1 MLTMW
6 IIVAIGAFLIE
17 IFTLGNLICV
27 WFIFGA
33 LASALL
39 AWLNVQA
46 VWQYITFFIVSIVS
60 MLIIRPLAH
69 KYLRGNVVPTNSDR
83 LIGKTT
89 KLTKEITEDSWGT
102 LIKGGIKWSCVSADN
117 QPIEKGANVR
127 IVAIEGAKLIVK
139 KID

>member
-17 IFTLGNLICV
+17 ILTLGNLICV

-39 AWLNVQA
+39 AWLKVQA
-46 VWQYITFFIVSIVS
+46 IWQYIAFFVVSVVS

-69 KYLRGNVVPTNSDR
+69 NYLRGNVVPTNSDR
-83 LIGKTT
+83 LIGKNAI
-89 KLTKEITEDSWGT
+89 LTKEITSENWGE
-102 LIKGGIKWSCVSADN
+102 IVKGGISWSCVSADN
-117 QPIEKGANVR
+117 QPIAEGTNVR
-127 IVAIEGAKLIVK
+127 IIAIEGAKLVVK
-139 KID
+139 KVD

>member
-17 IFTLGNLICV
+17 IFTIGNLICV

-39 AWLNVQA
+39 AWLKVQA
-46 VWQYITFFIVSIVS
+46 IWQYIVFFVVSIVS

-69 KYLRGNVVPTNSDR
+69 NYLRGNIVPTNYDR
-83 LIGKTT
+83 LIGKNTT
-89 KLTKEITEDSWGT
+89 LTKEITADKWGEV
-102 LIKGGIKWSCVSADN
+102 IKGGVKWSCVSVDN
-117 QPIEKGANVR
+117 QPIPEGTNVK

>member
-39 AWLNVQA
+39 AWLKVQA
-46 VWQYITFFIVSIVS
+46 IWQYIAFFVVSIVS

-69 KYLRGNVVPTNSDR
+69 NYLRGNIVPTNSDR

-89 KLTKEITEDSWGT
+89 KLTKEITPEKWGEV
-102 LIKGGIKWSCVSADN
+102 IKGGVKWSCVSVDN
-117 QPIEKGANVR
+117 QPIPEGTNVK
-127 IVAIEGAKLIVK
+127 IIAIEGAKLVVK
-139 KID
+139 KMD